1 MRGVLSAAFLMFV
14 LQVRIIAWT
23 AIQSI
28 SARDLFIRLTYCF
41 TLLAS
46 HASLNTTA
54 FRIPQNSR

>member
-1 MRGVLSAAFLMFV
+1 MFV

-28 SARDLFIRLTYCF
+28 SARDLFDRLTNCF

-46 HASLNTTA
+46 HASLYTGA
-54 FRIPQNSR
+54 YIIPQKFSIGAVG